1 MIESTHLDELLGKLA
16 DGDRSVFADV
26 FKRLWEPSLKLCTRL
41 MGEEASGADAAQS
54 AMLRILQRASE
65 YDRTR
70 PALPWAM
77 AIATFECRSLMKKR
91 SRLRETSEVV
101 SASDEG
107 SGADEQVQKVLLTSA
122 VAALGT
128 LSALDQ
134 QTLTETYWETAA
146 EAAGA
151 TLRKRRE
158 RALHRLRN
166 AFRRLY
172 GLD

>member
-1 MIESTHLDELLGKLA
+1 MAELIHLDELLGKLA
-16 DGDRSVFADV
+16 DGDRSAFAEV
-26 FKRLWEPSLKLCTRL
+26 FKRLWDPSLRLCIHL
-41 MGEEASGADAAQS
+41 MGDDASGADAAQA

-65 YDRTR
+65 YDRSR

-91 SRLRETSEVV
+91 SRLRESAEVP
-101 SASDEG
+101 SFSDEG
-107 SGADEQVQKVLLTSA
+107 SGADDQVQRVLLTSA

-128 LSALDQ
+128 LSPVDQ
-134 QTLTETYWETAA
+134 ETLTATYWETAV

-151 TLRKRRE
+151 TVRKRRE